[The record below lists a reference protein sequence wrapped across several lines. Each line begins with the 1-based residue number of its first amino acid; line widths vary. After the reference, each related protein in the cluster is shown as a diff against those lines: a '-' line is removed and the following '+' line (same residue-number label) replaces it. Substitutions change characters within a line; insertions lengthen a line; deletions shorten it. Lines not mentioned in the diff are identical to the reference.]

1 MASVVVPFRAASAK
15 RRLELPEAERTDV
28 AHAML
33 GRVLA
38 AAAAVGPTLLVTEAD
53 ASCARALASE
63 HGAEVLDDPG
73 KGQGEAVAAALAVVD
88 EWPVLVVNADVPAA
102 QPRDLLA
109 LLGAMPPGGMAI
121 TEAEDGTTNAL
132 ALAKPGLFAP
142 LYGPGS
148 ADRFR
153 AHAASHGVEV
163 VTLDVPALA
172 DDVDT
177 VDAFEQLRS

>member
-1 MASVVVPFRAASAK
+1 MRSRPSTEPRSWTIRGGDRAK
-15 RRLELPEAERTDV
+15 RSPQRWRL
-28 AHAML
+28 
-33 GRVLA
+33 
-38 AAAAVGPTLLVTEAD
+38 
-53 ASCARALASE
+53 
-63 HGAEVLDDPG
+63 
-73 KGQGEAVAAALAVVD
+73 VD

-102 QPRDLLA
+102 RPRDLLA
-109 LLGAMPPGGMAI
+109 LLGAMPPSGIAI

-132 ALAKPGLFAP
+132 ALSQPGLFAP

-153 AHAASHGVEV
+153 AHAASQGVDV

-177 VDAFEQLRS
+177 VAEFEQLRS

>member
-1 MASVVVPFRAASAK
+1 M
-15 RRLELPEAERTDV
+15 
-28 AHAML
+28 
-33 GRVLA
+33 
-38 AAAAVGPTLLVTEAD
+38 
-53 ASCARALASE
+53 
-63 HGAEVLDDPG
+63 
-73 KGQGEAVAAALAVVD
+73 
-88 EWPVLVVNADVPAA
+88 LVVNADVPAA

-109 LLGAMPPGGMAI
+109 LLGAMPPGGIAI

-132 ALAKPGLFAP
+132 ALSQPGLFAP

-153 AHAASHGVEV
+153 AHAASQGVEA

-177 VDAFEQLRS
+177 VAEFEQLRS